1 MAETLN
7 TRALMASGAKEPRG
21 SNANLWKPLAP
32 PTDDLAQKAVVEAKR
47 RQAHARRRVFLARK
61 KEAYATASIVD
72 NLLTSVVRVP
82 VYRHICY
89 EKLVYDIGLWWDHGW
104 VIGRCSRAFTVV
116 GAYTKNSSID
126 G

>member
-1 MAETLN
+1 MAEHKN
-7 TRALMASGAKEPRG
+7 TRALVVAGAKEPRG

-61 KEAYATASIVD
+61 KEAYATACIVD

-82 VYRHICY
+82 GSTHVFRK
-89 EKLVYDIGLWWDHGW
+89 KLVRISD
-104 VIGRCSRAFTVV
+104 RF
-116 GAYTKNSSID
+116 
-126 G
+126 